1 MEGEIKE
8 PMLLFKYMGVDP
20 GGVANR
26 ELKQ

>member
-8 PMLLFKYMGVDP
+8 PMLLFKCMGVDP
-20 GGVANR
+20 GSVANR

>member
-8 PMLLFKYMGVDP
+8 PMLLFKCMVVDP